1 MKRRTFL
8 RSAAVVGSAALAKP
22 LFSLSVNAPAIREA
36 TGVQRNTP
44 FGKNG
49 IMVPDEGWRMWPDTK
64 AAWQDDEIF
73 LPEDIEFQ
81 KLPTNSPTGGWQ
93 VLDNQLGTELT
104 LPATV
109 EQFHWGLTG
118 FRPYR
123 EEYKFETTDDE
134 LKNGAYYGV
143 SWWWREIEIPP
154 SFQGKRI
161 LLHIRATRQRA
172 EVYLNRKLGRVHTI
186 PNLC

>member
-1 MKRRTFL
+1 
-8 RSAAVVGSAALAKP
+8 
-22 LFSLSVNAPAIREA
+22 
-36 TGVQRNTP
+36 
-44 FGKNG
+44 
-49 IMVPDEGWRMWPDTK
+49 MVPDEGWRMWPDTK